1 MGGGTGTGPESLEE
15 KAVEIIVHGD
25 LQKIVQILGSVKSV
39 SGFNKDLESLY
50 SNQKVLYINLNP
62 KTSTKKNYVGLLKFQ
77 GSSPVRGGDI
87 IKAGLSLGSY
97 SEESGGGYILYLG
110 ILKKDGSFGRI
121 DYEDGYNPM
130 HDDARRLGLC

>member
-25 LQKIVQILGSVKSV
+25 LQKIVQISGSVESI
-39 SGFNKDLESLY
+39 SGYNKE
-50 SNQKVLYINLNP
+50 NQKFLHIKLKTRNP
-62 KTSTKKNYVGLLKFQ
+62 YVGLLKFQ
-77 GSSPVRGGDI
+77 GTSPVRGGDI

-97 SEESGGGYILYLG
+97 SEESGSGYILYLG